1 MKRTLKLLLLCCLFI
16 AALAGCKDFS
26 QVKEAAHMTI
36 CIRGK
41 FIKLDAGG
49 FGVEGNAIPF
59 NELSVTA
66 KQKKVRYRLRN
77 DSAHTSEAEN
87 RLKNHNGKINGIFS
101 IEKVGTS
108 EDWSTIISI
117 VSLS

>member
-1 MKRTLKLLLLCCLFI
+1 
-16 AALAGCKDFS
+16 
-26 QVKEAAHMTI
+26 MTI
-36 CIRGK
+36 SVSGK
-41 FIKLDAGG
+41 IIKLDDGG